1 MEKSR
6 MRTTRNRM
14 SCSNE
19 VVSGK
24 SCFCI
29 IPARRKNSAVHE
41 VFCRQNPVLFESES
55 ASTKTLKG
63 PNERTQRPK
72 TWNGSQHHEARF
84 PERSCTRNRRSAGRL
99 DAPGICLGS
108 VRSVGCPGPAWI
120 LSSGIDGAARKSCRL
135 IRGRARSARREIS
148 CEEFSFSRHQRAV
161 RPGDRRGRNQRA
173 CGGIFLACEES

>member
-29 IPARRKNSAVHE
+29 IPACRKNSAVQE
-41 VFCRQNPVLFESES
+41 VFCRQNPVLFES
-55 ASTKTLKG
+55 AKTLKG

-72 TWNGSQHHEARF
+72 TWNGSRHHEARF
-84 PERSCTRNRRSAGRL
+84 PERSCGRKRSAGRL
-99 DAPGICLGS
+99 DAPGICLGG
-108 VRSVGCPGPAWI
+108 VRSVG
-120 LSSGIDGAARKSCRL
+120 
-135 IRGRARSARREIS
+135 
-148 CEEFSFSRHQRAV
+148 
-161 RPGDRRGRNQRA
+161 
-173 CGGIFLACEES
+173 